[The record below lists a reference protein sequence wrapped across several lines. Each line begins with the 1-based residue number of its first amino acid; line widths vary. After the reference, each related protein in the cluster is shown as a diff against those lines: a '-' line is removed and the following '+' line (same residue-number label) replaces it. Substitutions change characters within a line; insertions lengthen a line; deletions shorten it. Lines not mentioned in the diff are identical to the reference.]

1 MAKEVLFTYNL
12 VLYVFRAGIRR
23 NNAEAIF
30 AARLKS
36 SPLMFGMNKTNYQK
50 IEILDSLMRQTDFV
64 MPIVAQLS
72 DVAHGLVPNYDKE
85 HTVGVTGQ
93 QRMLTPPRHLFL
105 PLSL

>member
-1 MAKEVLFTYNL
+1 MYDLIVVIVLEWEFKDALIKNICCYRFILEVLFTYNL

-50 IEILDSLMRQTDFV
+50 IEILDSLMRQSDRHILTN
-64 MPIVAQLS
+64 QLM
-72 DVAHGLVPNYDKE
+72 N
-85 HTVGVTGQ
+85 
-93 QRMLTPPRHLFL
+93 
-105 PLSL
+105 